1 MPKSQLEY
9 SSKDVHD
16 WRELVDLYA
25 EIFSRSVKRVSKA
38 DRQAQSKPKW
48 VFRGQQREKW
58 ELETSLDRAFAR
70 YGIREAGWDHGR
82 IERERRAIEKAMLRS
97 FIRRAYHYV
106 RHEPSVADHLEWL
119 AIMRHYGAP
128 TRMLDWTYS
137 FYVAVYN
144 AIENWP
150 TENLKL
156 PGRDGWPVVWALD
169 TVRLKKESE
178 LSRQEARAPKG
189 IDETRHR
196 ENQVVKYLMENRTP
210 LLCVYSAT
218 GFRLNERLIAQQGT
232 FLIQGTLAK
241 PFHENLR
248 NSLGKDPKKHLYRI
262 RLKIDGERRDKV
274 LCELNNMHINHA
286 TLYPDL
292 EGFAKSLERHM
303 AYPENWGLAVEKQYG
318 G

>member
-128 TRMLDWTYS
+128 TRMLDWT
-137 FYVAVYN
+137 
-144 AIENWP
+144 
-150 TENLKL
+150 
-156 PGRDGWPVVWALD
+156 
-169 TVRLKKESE
+169 
-178 LSRQEARAPKG
+178 
-189 IDETRHR
+189 
-196 ENQVVKYLMENRTP
+196 
-210 LLCVYSAT
+210 
-218 GFRLNERLIAQQGT
+218 
-232 FLIQGTLAK
+232 
-241 PFHENLR
+241 
-248 NSLGKDPKKHLYRI
+248 
-262 RLKIDGERRDKV
+262 
-274 LCELNNMHINHA
+274 
-286 TLYPDL
+286 
-292 EGFAKSLERHM
+292 
-303 AYPENWGLAVEKQYG
+303 
-318 G
+318 